1 MTPMTSVPKTPTRP
15 EKKKRDTVPK
25 KPQPQPDF
33 SFLDGLTTDKLKAV
47 KKLCIQEKQHLK
59 VEFDNKAVDIKSLQD
74 QIALLKAAQK
84 KNYDKRVIV
93 GLQSRAVNLRIRD
106 IKKQMVQ
113 GSSSSSSDDE
123 DEDEDED
130 GAEGAEGDQ
139 RDEEEDEEEAEAEA
153 DEQQPTPKK
162 MKI

>member
-1 MTPMTSVPKTPTRP
+1 MTPMTSDVPKTPTRP

-33 SFLDGLTTDKLKAV
+33 SFLDGLTADKLKAV

-59 VEFDNKAVDIKSLQD
+59 DDFDNKAVAIKSLQD

-84 KNYDKRVIV
+84 KNYDKRLIV

-106 IKKQMVQ
+106 IKIQMVQ
-113 GSSSSSSDDE
+113 GSSDD
-123 DEDEDED
+123 DQDDDED
-130 GAEGAEGDQ
+130 GAESDQQ
-139 RDEEEDEEEAEAEA
+139 RDDHGDDADDADEAD
-153 DEQQPTPKK
+153 DEQQPTQKK
-162 MKI
+162 IKI